1 MEEDQVFATDG
12 TLLDLEQLAQTVVTS
27 GSTTTITV
35 QQYAINS
42 GVLKSYV
49 QTITTSGGT
58 VTISKFVGA

>member
-1 MEEDQVFATDG
+1 MEEDQVFANDG

-27 GSTTTITV
+27 GGTTTITV
-35 QQYAINS
+35 QQYAINT
-42 GVLKSYV
+42 GVLRSYV